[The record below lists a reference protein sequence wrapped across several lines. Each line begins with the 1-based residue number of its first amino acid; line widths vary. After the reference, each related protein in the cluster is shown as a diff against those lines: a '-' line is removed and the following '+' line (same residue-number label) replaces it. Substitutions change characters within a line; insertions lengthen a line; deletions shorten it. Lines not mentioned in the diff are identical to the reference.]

1 MLLREQRNTRGL
13 VWLLSIWIDLPFG
26 PSLPPRP
33 QGPIKLL
40 IVWIL
45 HGSEKLTWS
54 AICPLSLK
62 CTDSVCLSLLKDE
75 GSSGCI
81 TWQLMVKTAP
91 CGLNTL
97 INFCIVFKLF
107 LSRNPTLN
115 CTGYISNSTILI
127 LSSISGCNLNFLW
140 VLISMVELIQ
150 NPVQFIFGTKAKLYS
165 LYSCCHLVLVE
176 YNFFVVAVLL

>member
-140 VLISMVELIQ
+140 VLISMNGWI

-176 YNFFVVAVLL
+176 YKFFVVAVLL